1 MEPTITSLVRMGLTH
16 AEIAERLGVSE
27 RHVTAAGPG
36 AAAGVSGRLVAVD
49 ESGGPKMSRAVAV
62 AIAECG
68 CAAGGAAGAA
78 GPIGAVLVAV
88 LGIAAAGAVV
98 VAAAYAVM
106 AIVAAVA
113 LLVALAAATAV
124 IAAAGAALTVGGV
137 HLARLCRARWDAT
150 AAAVEAAPVTVR
162 VEMVHSMD
170 GTTRLRALG
179 TGRAGPL
186 AIATRSRAP
195 FALPAAGDTGAR
207 GETVTFTHHP
217 RKSHL

>member
-1 MEPTITSLVRMGLTH
+1 
-16 AEIAERLGVSE
+16 
-27 RHVTAAGPG
+27 
-36 AAAGVSGRLVAVD
+36 
-49 ESGGPKMSRAVAV
+49 MSRAVAV

-170 GTTRLRALG
+170 GTTRLRAPG
-179 TGRAGPL
+179 HRPRRAVGDRHPL
-186 AIATRSRAP
+186 TRPIRPARRRRHRRPWRDSHLHSPPTKVPPMTEHPPPENLPTVAAMLEALDDDDDRRAVAELVERLNAERATR
-195 FALPAAGDTGAR
+195 
-207 GETVTFTHHP
+207 
-217 RKSHL
+217 

>member
-1 MEPTITSLVRMGLTH
+1 
-16 AEIAERLGVSE
+16 
-27 RHVTAAGPG
+27 
-36 AAAGVSGRLVAVD
+36 
-49 ESGGPKMSRAVAV
+49 MSRAVAV

-170 GTTRLRALG
+170 GTTRLRAW
-179 TGRAGPL
+179 A
-186 AIATRSRAP
+186 
-195 FALPAAGDTGAR
+195 PAAPGRWRSPPAHAPHSPCPPPETPAPR

>member
-1 MEPTITSLVRMGLTH
+1 
-16 AEIAERLGVSE
+16 
-27 RHVTAAGPG
+27 
-36 AAAGVSGRLVAVD
+36 
-49 ESGGPKMSRAVAV
+49 MSRAVAV

-68 CAAGGAAGAA
+68 CAAGGAVGAA

>member
-1 MEPTITSLVRMGLTH
+1 M
-16 AEIAERLGVSE
+16 
-27 RHVTAAGPG
+27 
-36 AAAGVSGRLVAVD
+36 
-49 ESGGPKMSRAVAV
+49 
-62 AIAECG
+62 
-68 CAAGGAAGAA
+68 
-78 GPIGAVLVAV
+78 LVAV

-179 TGRAGPL
+179 TGRARPL
-186 AIATRSRAP
+186 AIATRSRP
-195 FALPAAGDTGAR
+195 IRPARRRRHRRPWRD
-207 GETVTFTHHP
+207 
-217 RKSHL
+217 SHLHSPPTKVPPMTEHPPPENLPTVAAMLEALDDDDDRRAVAELVERLNAERAT